1 MGSMNRFRILTIFT
15 ALTAV
20 LAMAGPALALDAG
33 NVAMGNARV
42 GVEDTGNGVV
52 EREAVDETLEAFD
65 MSACAGFAITPSA
78 ALPKTFTAAD
88 SMLPFTVTFTP
99 AARTAYSCTVT
110 MRGPGNSNLGA
121 FDVTVT
127 GVGPVLGVS
136 ATALAF
142 GDAKVTGGT
151 STRTFNVTNTGD
163 AGQTLS
169 ISSIAT
175 SGGAAS
181 DFSTSPSAFTVLA
194 SGSTLVTVTFNPSDS
209 GGRTTQLIVTSSGP
223 ADTETIDLSGTG
235 VEPMIAT
242 AMDPTDFGVVSGG
255 SSATRNVTVSNAG
268 TGTLTVQSASIS
280 ASTGNWFS
288 FAGVPQASCNSG
300 TSCDFVPDLAIT
312 NNAVTVA
319 VRCAPPA
326 GATGSRTA
334 TLSFASDTVGGDN
347 QVALNCTAGSPAISA
362 NLAALAFGVIEVN
375 TNGDLLLEAT
385 NTGNDTLMISS
396 ANFTNDQGGRYT
408 VANGMT
414 GAQNVAPGN
423 KATWTLRCRSATPGL
438 VPNSTFRIASNAV
451 GMTNLD
457 LAASCRVGRL
467 NTNQTN
473 FAFGQVRAGNTSDL
487 TFSLSNNGPDT
498 INNLA
503 AVWST
508 NATNQGYSLVNL
520 PTTLA
525 AGASVTVTVRFLP
538 ADGDAGGNH
547 TLRITGLYNGANVA
561 NTAEMTLS
569 GDGRTAGFTFD
580 PAALDLGNVRWDR
593 QVTRTVQIRNP
604 FESTV
609 RITSISV
616 EVTNGTATGELA
628 IVGGFTAQNLAPG
641 GMLTT
646 AITVRADPNNRLGAI
661 TGNLIA
667 NSDLGATVMPTRTL
681 ALTANSTSPAIT
693 SDPADGTFNFGPID
707 VDAAT
712 PVTKILTLT
721 NSGDDVLDVGAAA
734 IGAGRY
740 TIMASTPGPVAPG
753 AQYTVTVSYDPD
765 AVATN
770 NATVTIP
777 VSGIFERTM
786 PAAFVVTGRGID
798 RTFSVADP
806 GLFPETLRN
815 PGNRAP
821 VQEVL
826 VTNTGEAPLN
836 ISAAMITGEPVW
848 TLVEGSAMQVAGG
861 QTAAFKVRF
870 APESGGKAPTGK
882 LILSHDDDVN
892 GRKAEIELNGFGKD
906 PKLSVAPAALI
917 SLGTTAVGF
926 PVKLSQLFPEKLTVQ
941 NTDTETFKVREVK
954 LRDLNG
960 GSAFSIDD
968 DLAGVMLRS
977 GDTQRFDV
985 EFAADRAGDFT
996 AQLEIYVDEDPV
1008 PATIVMLTG
1017 TAVDVDVQGG
1027 GGCQASGGDAGGL
1040 AGLGL
1045 SALAFLCVG
1054 RRRRKAAA
1062 VAVAVSAIALVLT
1075 ASPIQAQSTSRNLD
1089 LTPFRP
1095 APSTTGSLLHVE
1107 SPFVGERGDWEL
1119 GLAISFLTNPLQVET
1134 SMGETF
1140 NLVSQRTIVDLGVA
1154 FALAGRLELG
1164 ARMATMNQDGDS
1176 ENMVRGLEPG
1186 VNTAIG
1192 DAMLH
1197 AKLQLVRGV
1206 ALAVNA
1212 TLPTATDDAFAGS
1225 GKIGGSGLLLLG
1237 YGNRRFSASANLGV
1251 GYQDKVTLGN
1261 ITQGNRA
1268 LVGAGAAFRAT
1279 DKLTVTGEM
1288 FGAIAIGQRD
1298 RDGASPLQ
1306 GLLGAR
1312 YQAARAVGISLGLG
1326 SGIMRGIGAPA
1337 LHGVL
1342 AFELAPNARAADPVR
1357 VSRPYVPPPDRD
1369 KDRIPDA
1376 EDRCADEP
1384 EDLDGFGDLD
1394 GCPDPDNDFD
1404 DVADSVDRC
1413 PEAREDK
1420 DGVADDDGCPDVDDD
1435 GDNIP
1440 VPQDKCP
1447 DDREDLDGFEDG
1459 DGCPELDNDRD
1470 GILDASDKCPL
1481 EPETIN
1487 NVDDNDGCQDA
1498 GASAILLG
1506 RDRIDLVTPI
1516 TFVGSTE
1523 KLTPDTLGL
1532 LAQVGATM
1540 RANPEIQR
1548 LRIGVHVNR
1557 RGKNDQPL
1565 SAKRA
1570 AALRDWLVQWG
1581 VEPHRLDVRGFGSTK
1596 LIVKAQR
1603 KDAAAINDRV
1613 ELTIMQRAR

>member
-20 LAMAGPALALDAG
+20 LAMAGPALALDAD
-33 NVAMGNARV
+33 NVAMGNVRV
-42 GVEDTGNGVV
+42 GVEATSNGVV
-52 EREAVDETLEAFD
+52 DREADDETLEAFD
-65 MSACAGFAITPSA
+65 TSACAGFTITPSA
-78 ALPKTFTAAD
+78 TLPKMFTATD
-88 SMLPFTVTFTP
+88 TMLSFTVTFTP

-110 MRGPGNSNLGA
+110 MRGPGNSDLGT

-127 GVGPVLGVS
+127 GVAPVLGVS
-136 ATALAF
+136 EMALAF
-142 GDAKVTGGT
+142 GDVRVTGGT

-163 AGQTLS
+163 ADLS
-169 ISSIAT
+169 VTSIAT
-175 SGGAAS
+175 SGGAAT
-181 DFSTSPSAFTVLA
+181 DFTSNPTAFTVP
-194 SGSTLVTVTFNPSDS
+194 SNGSTQVTVTFNPSDS
-209 GGRTTQLIVTSSGP
+209 GGRTTTLTVTSSDP
-223 ADTETIDLSGTG
+223 ADSKTIALTGTG
-235 VEPMIAT
+235 FEPVMAL
-242 AMDPTDFGVVSGG
+242 ANDPTDFGVVARGG
-255 SSATRNVTVSNAG
+255 TATRNIAVSNSG
-268 TGTLTVQSASIS
+268 TGTLTVQSAALNSPS
-280 ASTGNWFS
+280 GSWFS
-288 FAGVPQASCNSG
+288 FTTMPEAGCNNSANN
-300 TSCDFVPDLAIT
+300 CDFDPDLAIT
-312 NNAVTVA
+312 NNAVNVEI
-319 VRCAPPA
+319 RCSPPA
-326 GATGSRTA
+326 AATGTQTRTL
-334 TLSFASDTVGGDN
+334 TFASNTVGGNSD
-347 QVALNCTAGSPAISA
+347 VTLTCTAGVPAITA
-362 NLAALAFGVIEVN
+362 NQTALAFGVIEVN
-375 TNGDLLLEAT
+375 TNGDILLEVT
-385 NTGNDTLMISS
+385 NTGSAPLMISS
-396 ANFTNDQGGRYT
+396 ANFTDNQGGRYV

-414 GAQNVAPGN
+414 GAQNVAPN
-423 KATWTLRCRSATPGL
+423 DKATWTLRCRSATPGP
-438 VPNSTFRIASNAV
+438 VPNSTFRIASNLP
-451 GMTNLD
+451 NFD
-457 LAASCRVGRL
+457 LTASCRVGRL
-467 NTNQTN
+467 TTGRTD
-473 FAFGQVRAGNTSDL
+473 FAFGQVRAGDTSDL
-487 TFSLSNNGPDT
+487 TFSLTNNGPDT
-498 INNLA
+498 INNIA

-508 NATNQGYSLVNL
+508 NATNQGYSVLNL
-520 PTTLA
+520 PNSLA
-525 AGASVTVTVRFLP
+525 AGISATVTVRFLP
-538 ADGDAGGNH
+538 ANGDAGGNH
-547 TLRITGLYNGANVA
+547 TLRITGMYNGANVA
-561 NTAEMTLS
+561 NTVEMNLS
-569 GDGRTAGFTFD
+569 GDGRTSGFTFD
-580 PAALDLGNVRWDR
+580 PATLDLGNVRWDR

-604 FESTV
+604 YESTV

-616 EVTNGTATGELA
+616 ETANGTANGELA

-646 AITVRADPNNRLGAI
+646 AITVRADPNNRLGAL
-661 TGNLIA
+661 TGTLIA

-721 NSGDDVLDVGAAA
+721 NSGNDVLDVGTAV
-734 IGAGRY
+734 ISAGRY
-740 TIMASTPGPVAPG
+740 TIMASTPGTVAPG
-753 AQYTVTVSYDPD
+753 AQYTVTVSYDPNV
-765 AVATN
+765 VATH

-777 VSGIFERTM
+777 VSGIIDRTM
-786 PAAFVVTGRGID
+786 PASFAVTGRGID

-806 GLFPETLRN
+806 GLFPETFRN
-815 PGNRAP
+815 PGSRAP

-826 VTNTGEAPLN
+826 ITNTGEAPLN

-848 TLVEGSAMQVAGG
+848 TLVEGDTMQVPGG
-861 QTAAFKVRF
+861 ETAAFKVRF
-870 APESGGKAPTGK
+870 APESAGKAPTGK
-882 LILSHDDDVN
+882 LILSHDDDAN
-892 GRKAEIELNGFGKD
+892 GNRAEIELNGFGKD
-906 PKLSVAPAALI
+906 PRLSVAPGASI

-926 PVKLSQLFPEKLTVQ
+926 PVKLSELFPEQLMLQ
-941 NTDTETFKVREVK
+941 NVDTETFKVREVK
-954 LRDLNG
+954 LRDVNG
-960 GSAFSIDD
+960 GSAFSIND
-968 DLAGVMLRS
+968 DLAGEMLRS
-977 GDTQRFDV
+977 GDTKRFDV
-985 EFAADRAGDFT
+985 EFAADRAGEFT

-1008 PATIVMLTG
+1008 PATIVVLSG
-1017 TAVDVDVQGG
+1017 TAVGVDVQGG
-1027 GGCQASGGDAGGL
+1027 GGCQASGGDVGGL

-1045 SALAFLCVG
+1045 GALAFFCLG

-1062 VAVAVSAIALVLT
+1062 VSVAVSAIALVLT
-1075 ASPIQAQSTSRNLD
+1075 ASPIQAQSTSRNID

-1140 NLVSQRTIVDLGVA
+1140 NLVSQRTIIDLGVA

-1176 ENMVRGLEPG
+1176 ERMVKGLEPG

-1197 AKLQLVRGV
+1197 AKVSLVRGV
-1206 ALAVNA
+1206 ALAANV

-1237 YGNRRFSASANLGV
+1237 YGNRRFSASANLGF
-1251 GYQDKVTLGN
+1251 GYQDKVILGN

-1279 DKLTVTGEM
+1279 DKLTVTGEV
-1288 FGAIAIGQRD
+1288 FGAIAVGQRD

-1312 YQAARAVGISLGLG
+1312 YQAARTVGISLGLG
-1326 SGIMRGIGAPA
+1326 TGIMRGIGAPA
-1337 LHGVL
+1337 MHGML
-1342 AFELAPNARAADPVR
+1342 AFELSPNARAADPVR
-1357 VSRPYVPPPDRD
+1357 VAKPYVPPPDRD
-1369 KDRIPDA
+1369 KDGIPDA

-1384 EDLDGFGDLD
+1384 EDMDGFRDLD

-1404 DVADSVDRC
+1404 GVPDNLDRC
-1413 PEAREDK
+1413 PEEREDK
-1420 DGVADDDGCPDVDDD
+1420 DGIADDDGCPDIDDD

-1447 DDREDLDGFEDG
+1447 DDREDMDGFEDD

-1470 GILDASDKCPL
+1470 GIPDASDKCPL

-1487 NVDDNDGCQDA
+1487 NIDDNDGCPDA
-1498 GASAILLG
+1498 GASAVLLG

-1557 RGKNDQPL
+1557 RGKNDQQL

-1613 ELTIMQRAR
+1613 ELTIMQRGR